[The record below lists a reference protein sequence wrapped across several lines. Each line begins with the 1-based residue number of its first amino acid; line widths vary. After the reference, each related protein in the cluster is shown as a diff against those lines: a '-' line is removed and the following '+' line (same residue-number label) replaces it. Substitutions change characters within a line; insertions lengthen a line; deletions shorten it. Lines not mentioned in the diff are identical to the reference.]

1 MEQNL
6 IEETKE
12 QLLTVADILYQGG
25 VSDGIAAMNA
35 VIPNLAVIAD
45 HIENEDLKKKL
56 VADALMPIL
65 SAMEDEDGTLMAD
78 LITYELVELLDS
90 L

>member
-6 IEETKE
+6 IEKTKE
-12 QLLTVADILYQGG
+12 QLLTIEDTLYQGG

-45 HIENEDLKKKL
+45 HIENEDLKQKL
-56 VADALMPIL
+56 VADALTPIL
-65 SAMEDEDGTLMAD
+65 SAMENEDGTLMAD
-78 LITYELVELLDS
+78 LITYELVELLDR